1 MQLSSFSQ
9 YYVGD
14 SNVTANTVIIA
25 RFTKG
30 LALPGSIIKLWPG
43 CARQVYVC
51 CRINVVIFQMKSL
64 RVQKKTQQKGFFFF
78 LNSK

>member
-1 MQLSSFSQ
+1 MWLSSFSQ

-30 LALPGSIIKLWPG
+30 LALPGSIIKLQLG
-43 CARQVYVC
+43 CARQLYVY
-51 CRINVVIFQMKSL
+51 CRINAAIFQMKSL
-64 RVQKKTQQKGFFFF
+64 RVQRNHNKRFFF
-78 LNSK
+78 